1 MKWRE
6 LMIIDDDILHFYEG
20 LIDGKL
26 EKRIIELL
34 LKKHKFD
41 EIIEILINE
50 NKVGD
55 KNA

>member
-1 MKWRE
+1 
-6 LMIIDDDILHFYEG
+6 MIKDDDILHFYEG

>member
-1 MKWRE
+1 MKK
-6 LMIIDDDILHFYEG
+6 DDDILYFYDG

-34 LKKHKFD
+34 LENRKFD
-41 EIIEILINE
+41 EIIDILITE

-55 KNA
+55 GNAEV